1 MPTKM
6 EARCDG
12 FRRMLQAEVF
22 ASIVPGRSPEI
33 RYHESLLGAQAGVGW
48 ERPPHVRW
56 DGHEFAHTYQGVRG
70 GEIYW
75 RLGDEWQLIFRVEE
89 GSHALDL
96 PWLEENR

>member
-22 ASIVPGRSPEI
+22 ASIVPGRSPEL
-33 RYHESLLGAQAGVGW
+33 RYHESVYGAQAAVGW
-48 ERPPHVRW
+48 ELPPLVSWAR
-56 DGHEFAHTYQGVRG
+56 EETIYRGVRG
-70 GEIYW
+70 GEVYW
-75 RLGDEWQLIFRVEE
+75 RSGDEWSLLYRVEE

-96 PWLEENR
+96 PWLEENQ